1 MSEVFINQARAVA
14 ITGHRILNKEFSQKK
29 LQEKLN
35 LFIDKGF
42 DTFLIG
48 MALGFDT
55 VCFQTLEKIRKDKKL
70 KIIACI
76 PCLSQDSKFTK
87 EQKDEYQRML
97 EKADEKIVLSREYNP
112 RCMQKRNEFMVDNAF
127 VVFAYLKRDFG
138 GTANTVKYAKKQGK
152 SIVFF
157 E

>member
-1 MSEVFINQARAVA
+1 MSELFINQARAVA
-14 ITGHRILNKEFSQKK
+14 ITGHRILNKDFCQKK

-55 VCFQTLEKIRKDKKL
+55 MCFQTLEQIRKEKNI
-70 KIIACI
+70 KIIACV
-76 PCLSQDSKFTK
+76 PCLSQDRKYTK

-97 EKADEKIVLSREYNP
+97 EKVDEKIVLSKDYNSK
-112 RCMQKRNEFMVDNAF
+112 CMQKRNEFMVDNAF

-138 GTANTVKYAKKQGK
+138 GTANTVKYAKKKGK